1 MYGIRPSDE
10 TDMGAM
16 DIRPILS
23 IKSMITYVKYIEKGE
38 TVSYGATYKAEK
50 RVRVATIPIGYG
62 DGYPRSLSNKGYV
75 LINGKKAC
83 ILGRVCMDQMMVDV
97 SEIPE
102 ADTGTE
108 VTIIGSDGAEAIS
121 VESLASLCDKFPYEL
136 VCDLSKRIPRIY
148 VRGGMVV
155 GIKDYTRDM
164 YRDFLY

>member
-1 MYGIRPSDE
+1 
-10 TDMGAM
+10 
-16 DIRPILS
+16 
-23 IKSMITYVKYIEKGE
+23 
-38 TVSYGATYKAEK
+38 
-50 RVRVATIPIGYG
+50 
-62 DGYPRSLSNKGYV
+62 
-75 LINGKKAC
+75 
-83 ILGRVCMDQMMVDV
+83 MDQMMVDV